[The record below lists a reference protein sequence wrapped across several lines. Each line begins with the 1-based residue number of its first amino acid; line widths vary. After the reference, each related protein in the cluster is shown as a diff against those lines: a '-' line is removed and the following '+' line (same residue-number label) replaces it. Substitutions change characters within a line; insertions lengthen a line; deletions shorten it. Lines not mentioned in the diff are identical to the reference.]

1 MTGCSCAA
9 GDEREQDRNQY
20 SERTSA
26 CGLCRALPEWLERAL
41 FRLSAFFQRKRCPRC
56 FARRPTGTNVG
67 TSPVTSS
74 FAISGQAA
82 SVSATLL
89 LSGLSRGLEGHA
101 ALPNGN
107 LAFFVAFARARL
119 ARSDTND

>member
-1 MTGCSCAA
+1 M
-9 GDEREQDRNQY
+9 
-20 SERTSA
+20 
-26 CGLCRALPEWLERAL
+26 RAL

-67 TSPVTSS
+67 TSPLTSS

-89 LSGLSRGLEGHA
+89 LSGPSRGLERHA
-101 ALPNGN
+101 ALPNGD
-107 LAFFVAFARARL
+107 LAFFVAFARAQL
-119 ARSDTND
+119 ARSDTDDQLGQRVGCKAKALVQHLAAVEVD